1 MADEDIIKEV
11 RKDEYKEAI
20 LTWRHL
26 QNVRYA
32 IIGASITGFVGLIG
46 AFQLAF
52 PREAPAI
59 EMGTAATQ
67 NPRLYVIGII
77 PIAGIVLGVAGLMSL
92 FEWLRERLKL
102 LTFGKGLENELGIV
116 TKLQKKS
123 KGFFSLATLGNSPTF
138 MASFG
143 AVCIMLIASIW
154 AWYGVLQEVDAYKS
168 RLPQSRPVILEP
180 QRQMGPVPETP
191 STPSLKEEKPK

>member
-1 MADEDIIKEV
+1 MAEEDIVRSI

-52 PREAPAI
+52 PRDVPSI
-59 EMGTAATQ
+59 EMGTAAVS

-77 PIAGIVLGVAGLMSL
+77 PIAGMILGAAGALSL
-92 FEWLRERLKL
+92 IEWYWDRLKL
-102 LTFGKGLENELGIV
+102 LRFAEALEDELKIV
-116 TKLQKKS
+116 TPILKKRR
-123 KGFFSLATLGNSPTF
+123 GFFTAGTAGNGVMF
-138 MASFG
+138 MGSFG
-143 AVCIMLIASIW
+143 FSFILLLVSVW
-154 AWYGVLQEVDAYKS
+154 AWYGVLGQVNAYKAQ
-168 RLPQSRPVILEP
+168 LPRSVIIETIPSDAPSPVS
-180 QRQMGPVPETP
+180 PE
-191 STPSLKEEKPK
+191 KEK